1 MARMNRGR
9 RRTRPPVRRVTL
21 ELEEALLVSV
31 EATTIGGT
39 DPLRAI
45 VEAGLRL
52 WLEQQAAQVVKQ
64 S

>member
-31 EATTIGGT
+31 EATVLGGT

-45 VEAGLRL
+45 VEMALRD
-52 WLEQQAAQVVKQ
+52 WLEKQVTDAAK
-64 S
+64 

>member
-21 ELEEALLVSV
+21 ELEEALLVEV
-31 EATTIGGT
+31 EATVLGGT

-45 VEAGLRL
+45 VEAALRD
-52 WLEQQAAQVVKQ
+52 WLAKQ
-64 S
+64 IADAPK